1 MQRSPT
7 PVAFLCLLGA
17 ALPIATAFGESPR
30 YAADHAPSALGAL
43 EAIDLAHG
51 AGTARLTVRRVWVG
65 AAASFRSL
73 LAYQMKYEGR
83 PSSNAPDGPLSDSM
97 TKALEQ
103 ARADGRLHVG
113 QSPEQRQ
120 RVIRECSQRAAEL
133 DRQARPMAA
142 GEALDQSLKEASE
155 TGRLASGMDQAA
167 YLHGMAQVVSRAV
180 DLLEEASRSRQ
191 GART

>member
-1 MQRSPT
+1 MTKAPDESRRPFDREEAARQIWVLLTEPPRPAPRIT
-7 PVAFLCLLGA
+7 DPDFLN
-17 ALPIATAFGESPR
+17 E
-30 YAADHAPSALGAL
+30 
-43 EAIDLAHG
+43 
-51 AGTARLTVRRVWVG
+51 

-191 GART
+191 DART